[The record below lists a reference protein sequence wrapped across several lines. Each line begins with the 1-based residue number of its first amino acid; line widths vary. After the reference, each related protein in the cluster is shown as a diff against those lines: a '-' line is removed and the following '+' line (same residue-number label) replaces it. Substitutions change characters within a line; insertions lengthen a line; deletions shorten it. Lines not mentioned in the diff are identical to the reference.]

1 MLLYLAT
8 DGGLVKY
15 RPDKVYDS
23 AESLLT
29 SMKRLLES
37 VQILVPPVF
46 INSKY
51 WQNSQIE

>member
-8 DGGLVKY
+8 EGYLVKY

-29 SMKRLLES
+29 LMKRLLLS

-51 WQNSQIE
+51 